1 MLNIFG
7 LEYKKFIKNTNMV
20 KAIDSYIIMDYFSNT
35 VHMNKYDI
43 NIFKSED
50 YFKHINDLLNNIG
63 ISTINSK
70 TIRSTNIEYNSLIG
84 MLNVLYTTSEPYINQ
99 FKSDT
104 NKIKHS
110 LDRLSD
116 LRKMIKVEVD
126 NNPMIKYI
134 MGTHRVTGQLRELN
148 NKNPISNLNSAT
160 RSYYSNNNDWLS
172 QMNDNN
178 VDLFR
183 IQLSSLIK

>member
-1 MLNIFG
+1 
-7 LEYKKFIKNTNMV
+7 
-20 KAIDSYIIMDYFSNT
+20 
-35 VHMNKYDI
+35 
-43 NIFKSED
+43 
-50 YFKHINDLLNNIG
+50 
-63 ISTINSK
+63 
-70 TIRSTNIEYNSLIG
+70 